1 MGFHGKDVDHIIKD
15 LVDISINLTKKRIKE
30 EIRAAVEK
38 AVENRILD
46 ALLGVLVDKRDR
58 EEMRVNLRTLSEM
71 EDREIDIEVS
81 SKAGY

>member
-1 MGFHGKDVDHIIKD
+1 MDHIIKD
-15 LVDISINLTKKRIKE
+15 LVDISINMTKKRIKE

>member
-1 MGFHGKDVDHIIKD
+1 VGFHGKDVDHIIKD